1 MSNGK
6 RIKANKYKKTVLAL
20 ALALVL
26 VAAGGTI
33 AWLATNTNSVTNTFV
48 PAKVTNEVRE
58 DVTSSAGVKKNVTVQ
73 NTGDVDAYIRA
84 DIIVNWVKVDANG
97 EVTSVYAAKPVL
109 NVDYSCELN
118 DSTWK
123 AVGDYYYY
131 TKRVAPNG
139 STDAL
144 ITQAKPLK
152 AGPDGCQLQ
161 ITVISES
168 IQADGVDSKGNKPV
182 ELAWNVDIVGGNV
195 VDATIVS

>member
-6 RIKANKYKKTVLAL
+6 RIETNKRKTTILAL

-26 VAAGGTI
+26 IAAGGTI

-58 DVTSSAGVKKNVTVQ
+58 DVTTEAGVKQNVQIQ

-97 EVTSVYAAKPVL
+97 EVTSVYAAQPVL
-109 NVDYSCELN
+109 GTDYSCAIN

-123 AVGDYYYY
+123 AEGGYYYY

-139 STDAL
+139 LTDAL
-144 ITQAKPLK
+144 ITEAKPLK

-168 IQADGVDSKGNKPV
+168 IQADGMGATSAQQAWTKAAASKN
-182 ELAWNVDIVGGNV
+182 
-195 VDATIVS
+195 S